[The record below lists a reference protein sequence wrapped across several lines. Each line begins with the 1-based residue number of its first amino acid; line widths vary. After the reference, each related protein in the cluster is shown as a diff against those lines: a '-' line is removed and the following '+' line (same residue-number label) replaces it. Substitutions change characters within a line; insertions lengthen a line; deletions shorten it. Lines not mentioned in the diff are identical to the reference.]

1 MNNKSNAVSDVAS
14 TNVDNAL
21 TNSEILSAGPKTLA
35 RQFADAMGN
44 DGQRFASPTGAGFAD
59 MLERISPWGVRHQ
72 RMDDGDITRYELA
85 DGSAILEACGC
96 WDEEHPD
103 YRFLMACGNPTED
116 TVANHAEIL
125 DRAGYD
131 IAPANIEPNFSR
143 DLTPTQLLF
152 RRIFDVAV
160 GLEPAE
166 NSPAGN
172 IRTWLERQAD
182 LQQGLAE
189 AVRDLANK
197 GLSFGQNGA
206 LGGSLFTMKKVM
218 TRLGK

>member
-1 MNNKSNAVSDVAS
+1 MWES
-14 TNVDNAL
+14 
-21 TNSEILSAGPKTLA
+21 
-35 RQFADAMGN
+35 
-44 DGQRFASPTGAGFAD
+44 
-59 MLERISPWGVRHQ
+59 
-72 RMDDGDITRYELA
+72 
-85 DGSAILEACGC
+85 
-96 WDEEHPD
+96 
-103 YRFLMACGNPTED
+103 TED

-206 LGGSLFTMKKVM
+206 LGGALFTMKKVM